1 MRFFGMKATKAFAIG
16 VVLSG
21 LVVGCNEASQVAKI
35 AAPEAEVVGVSAGKS
50 TQSAQL
56 TAEERETKKREFFA
70 KPEIKEMSA
79 GLEEIAEAVAVA
91 VEDKELRDRIYAK
104 CMEKFDGETNVL
116 WQQLEGDNNL
126 RSKGGWNKRIDDLVS
141 KGRKNTI
148 VKGVGNVDAA
158 IKKFEKLV
166 NAPLHLFWMYPS
178 QWDKKTTPLVA
189 FVPMDSDPDTHQS
202 IPAFDSKGN
211 RFDLNRDAELA
222 KKRPVLVITTN
233 ERTTID
239 GKAKMNRIVSI
250 SHEDIAKGK
259 KSIAIGEHGQT
270 SDKKGAQL
278 NSIATMVKVDW
289 VDITDLAHDELPWDG
304 GPEYEFY
311 YFLLMYDTYNQ
322 YEPRYLWSYN
332 SVGWTNQTSGSLRFN
347 NNSSNPMTNPVSTSY
362 YYQFPKATE
371 FDYYEDDGADLFDDY
386 QGYHIIPSFTPT
398 GSYVDFRYNTGTVVK
413 GQDGKIVQA
422 SYTFY

>member
-211 RFDLNRDAELA
+211 SFTLDRNAKLA
-222 KKRPVLVITTN
+222 KNRPVIIVTLN
-233 ERTTID
+233 ERTTLE
-239 GKAKMNRIVSI
+239 GKTKISRLASV
-250 SHEDIAKGK
+250 SHEDIAKGTT
-259 KSIAIGEHGQT
+259 SITIGEHTQA

-278 NSIATMVKVDW
+278 TARATMIRVDW
-289 VDITDLAHDELPWDG
+289 VDITDLAYDELPWDG

-311 YFLLMYDTYNQ
+311 YWLTTVNTYYQN
-322 YEPRYLWSYN
+322 EPHRLWSYN

-347 NNSSNPMTNPVSTSY
+347 NSSANPMTNPVSSGY
-362 YYQFPKATE
+362 YSEYPEAMQF
-371 FDYYEDDGADLFDDY
+371 YYVEDDGDNLWDDH
-386 QGYHIIPSFTPT
+386 QGTHDFQAITPT
-398 GSYVDFRYNTGTVVK
+398 GQAVDLQYGTGTVTQ
-413 GQDGKIVQA
+413 GRWGKIVQA
-422 SYTFY
+422 QYTFY